1 MKDGNIYWIFFFLIA
16 FCLLSP
22 VFSCSA
28 GDTPSPYAVEK
39 LVGRQAPDFTL
50 KDMEGK
56 PASLSS
62 YRGRTVLL
70 VFWASWCPTAK
81 EEFAALNKLHSIYKD
96 RGLVILA
103 VSSDKS
109 RTAAGKFIS
118 QNPVGFRTLYDER
131 LKVSKSLYRA
141 FMIPMAFL
149 INRDGVILKKHF
161 GQQGWTGPEMLKEM
175 DGIMGKSL

>member
-1 MKDGNIYWIFFFLIA
+1 MKGRDICGFIFFLLA
-16 FCLLSP
+16 FSLLFP
-22 VFSCSA
+22 VFCHSA

-62 YRGRTVLL
+62 YRGRIVLL

-96 RGLVILA
+96 RGLVVLA

-109 RTAAGKFIS
+109 PAAARKFVS
-118 QNPVGFRTLYDER
+118 ENPVGFQALYDER
-131 LKVSKSLYRA
+131 LKVSKSLYRV

-149 INRDGVILKKHF
+149 INSDGVILKKHF
-161 GQQGWTGPEMLKEM
+161 GQQGWTGPEMLKEL
-175 DGIMGKSL
+175 DRILGK